1 MALALQAQLCEDAAQ
16 LPPSQ
21 HDVVGPLDPG
31 PHTAGRLDAVA
42 HRHRHPGSEVHHLL
56 GREGGPQQC
65 GEVQP
70 RATGRLEGAAQT
82 PPAAGLLF
90 TEDDQPIG
98 GPGHGLALGLR
109 IGGVDDIQAYQ
120 PASHMAARQRSGQF
134 PLPDPVRGTLQPI
147 APLGGGLD
155 LIPLLPQGLN
165 GPSTP
170 PPG

>member
-1 MALALQAQLCEDAAQ
+1 M
-16 LPPSQ
+16 PS
-21 HDVVGPLDPG
+21 
-31 PHTAGRLDAVA
+31 HTATATQAVKSTTSW
-42 HRHRHPGSEVHHLL
+42 G
-56 GREGGPQQC
+56 GREGRSSAERYSP
-65 GEVQP
+65 VP
-70 RATGRLEGAAQT
+70 RGDWKER
-82 PPAAGLLF
+82 PRRPRAAGLLF

-165 GPSTP
+165 GLPHRRPADAQRPAHGLS
-170 PPG
+170 